1 MTTSYTN
8 RLGTSP
14 EEGTKA
20 PCVTVSDA
28 NITLSGEQT
37 VNSVAVVA
45 GDRVLVGA
53 QTDPTENGI
62 YDAAAGQWTRATDF
76 NLAEDVTSGV
86 IIPVPSG
93 LYKASF
99 TGSFV
104 PGTTSVTIE
113 EYLFTEPD
121 IPDPEDT
128 ENPKIAVLGASETV
142 FPWSQ
147 TWVDHLI
154 SAFRSEGV
162 GIDTFHTGAGAITH
176 YLAMNDTDSL
186 TGQTR
191 AELTVA
197 RQPDVVIVELGLNDA
212 ILAVGGRT
220 QAQMIA
226 DAQALYVYLAT
237 NLPNTIICYSRLVPY
252 DEDQHS
258 ALPVTSIKKKYC
270 VPYMH
275 QYSTITGEEN
285 LWTSQDS
292 ELDQVLSST
301 MQDRLTNWK
310 ALDTAIQGFTEVD
323 VVIDTNYFRPARLG
337 LTSHDRVHPNSQ
349 GHYFIMSE
357 VWKEFQTNTTLRTAV
372 TELTGLRNLGD
383 FTDFDIT
390 WESAVMPDSGG
401 DGYDIDPTWASG
413 TNTQYPMWIN
423 VYGNTGLI
431 EHAGSWGN
439 QQRPSI
445 DVTPVVNRSIDQ
457 SFQVSMT
464 GLWPGAEIFTK
475 LWLSTDPEP
484 TTWSSDVPARL
495 TSKAGTHIG
504 NDRPTMASGSYWIKY
519 KVGDD
524 VFGPFPIEVSGAYA
538 SGGGANA
545 IARFRRTADFSPSTG
560 WRTIILNSEVENA
573 APSAVSLNTSTGEI
587 TINEGQGYTH
597 FKINTSCTVRTL
609 ASGVFVTG
617 WHRNGNDQH
626 DEFVGA
632 NALNSHG
639 ANVYP
644 PLNFQT
650 DWIPVAS
657 GGESIYYKTNFT
669 ASGTVQ
675 QSFGIKCEIELG
687 NP

>member
-1 MTTSYTN
+1 MTTSYKN

-20 PCVTVSDA
+20 PCVVVSDV
-28 NITLSGEQT
+28 NLTLTGEQT

-45 GDRVLVGA
+45 GDRVLVGT
-53 QTDPTENGI
+53 QTDSAENGI
-62 YDAAAGQWTRATDF
+62 YDVAVGQWTRSTDF

-86 IIPVPSG
+86 IIPVPGG
-93 LYKASF
+93 LYKATF
-99 TGSFV
+99 TGDYT
-104 PGTTSVTIE
+104 PGTTEVTIE
-113 EYLFTEPD
+113 EYLFSAPD
-121 IPDPEDT
+121 IPDPEVT
-128 ENPKIAVLGASETV
+128 ANPKIAVLGASETV

-154 SAFRSEGV
+154 NAFRSEGV
-162 GIDTFHTGAGAITH
+162 GIDVFHTGAGAITH

-226 DAQALYVYLAT
+226 DAQALYVYLAA
-237 NLPNTIICYSRLVPY
+237 NLPNAIICYSRIIPY

-258 ALPVTSIKKKYC
+258 AVPVASVKKKYC

-275 QYSTITGEEN
+275 QYSTITGETT
-285 LWTSQDS
+285 LWTSQYS

-310 ALDTAIQGFTEVD
+310 ALDVAIQGFTEVD

-357 VWKEFQTNTTLRTAV
+357 VWKAFQTNTTLRTAV
-372 TELTGLRNLGD
+372 TELTELRSLGD
-383 FTDFDIT
+383 FTDFNIT
-390 WESAVMPDSGG
+390 WESATMPDSGG

-475 LWLSTDPEP
+475 LWLATDPEP

-538 SGGGANA
+538 SGTA
-545 IARFRRTADFSPSTG
+545 IATFSRSSDETLNPGWDFITLNTEDENEAPSVISLNVTNG
-560 WRTIILNSEVENA
+560 QITIA
-573 APSAVSLNTSTGEI
+573 APSGHDFTHFKVSAHCTLDATSTGR
-587 TINEGQGYTH
+587 H
-597 FKINTSCTVRTL
+597 TL
-609 ASGVFVTG
+609 AYS
-617 WHRNGNDQH
+617 RNGVDQH
-626 DEFVGA
+626 GQF
-632 NALNSHG
+632 NADSTYVSTVAAFPPLAISTLWLPIDAAGEVLEMITNLPTTA
-639 ANVYP
+639 ANVLSVYGIT
-644 PLNFQT
+644 FQ
-650 DWIPVAS
+650 V
-657 GGESIYYKTNFT
+657 
-669 ASGTVQ
+669 
-675 QSFGIKCEIELG
+675 ELRA
-687 NP
+687 